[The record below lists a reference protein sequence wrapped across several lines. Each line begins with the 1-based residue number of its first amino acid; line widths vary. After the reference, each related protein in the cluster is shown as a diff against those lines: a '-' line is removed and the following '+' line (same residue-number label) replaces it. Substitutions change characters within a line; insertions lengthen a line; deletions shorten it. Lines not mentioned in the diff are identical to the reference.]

1 MYFPRIRDL
10 RTDNDLKQETLAR
23 HLHVTQATYSEYE
36 SGKIN
41 LPVEAALFLAD
52 FYNVSLDY
60 LLSRSNDAAPFYP
73 KSHEVEK

>member
-41 LPVEAALFLAD
+41 LPVEAALLLAD

-60 LLSRSNDAAPFYP
+60 LLGRSNDATPFYP

>member
-1 MYFPRIRDL
+1 MMYFPRIRDL

-36 SGKIN
+36 TGKIN
-41 LPVEAALFLAD
+41 IPVEAALFLAD

-60 LLSRSNDAAPFYP
+60 LLGRSDDASPFR
-73 KSHEVEK
+73 K

>member
-23 HLHVTQATYSEYE
+23 HLHITQATYSEYE
-36 SGKIN
+36 SSKIN

-60 LLSRSNDAAPFYP
+60 LLGRSDDASPFR
-73 KSHEVEK
+73 K

>member
-23 HLHVTQATYSEYE
+23 HLHITQATYSEYE

-52 FYNVSLDY
+52 F
-60 LLSRSNDAAPFYP
+60 
-73 KSHEVEK
+73 

>member
-10 RTDNDLKQETLAR
+10 RTDNDLKQATLAR
-23 HLHVTQATYSEYE
+23 QATYSEYE

-60 LLSRSNDAAPFYP
+60 LLGRSDDGTPFR
-73 KSHEVEK
+73 K